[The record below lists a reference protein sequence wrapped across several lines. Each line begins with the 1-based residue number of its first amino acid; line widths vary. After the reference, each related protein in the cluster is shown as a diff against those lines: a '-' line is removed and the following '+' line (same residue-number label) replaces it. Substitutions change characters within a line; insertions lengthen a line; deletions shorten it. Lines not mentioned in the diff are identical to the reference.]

1 VESFKT
7 KAAKAAE
14 VAIKLKKDNESIDK
28 TADTAPIDM
37 NLTSLPDDPKKVR
50 ELEKRV
56 TKLRN
61 ENQQLS
67 T

>member
-1 VESFKT
+1 MESFKT